1 MEVQKAVETGDP
13 CNQTVGS
20 RTSASCDT
28 HISPEASSCFSGK
41 RVAYGDSQGSAEL
54 APWLTTVKRSY
65 WSGGGQCWYH
75 IQILTQS
82 TASIHDSL
90 ASFAF
95 PYKEPE
101 IPEDVCSPPHSPLLM
116 PKTLTQWLTGMQ
128 CVPPKPLTLVG
139 TVLRPHQSF
148 PTLKPLRSR
157 PCLTD
162 TLPTPAPHFSS
173 RSISLIKQCLNIPTL
188 FLVSALGGPT

>member
-1 MEVQKAVETGDP
+1 MEVQKALETGDP
-13 CNQTVGS
+13 CNQAVGS
-20 RTSASCDT
+20 WTSASCDT
-28 HISPEASSCFSGK
+28 HISPEASSHFSGK

-82 TASIHDSL
+82 IASIHDSL

-101 IPEDVCSPPHSPLLM
+101 IPEDVCSPPRSPLLM

-139 TVLRPHQSF
+139 TVLRPHHTRASPPSSLWDHALVWLTPSPPLH
-148 PTLKPLRSR
+148 PTSHPGAS
-157 PCLTD
+157 P
-162 TLPTPAPHFSS
+162 
-173 RSISLIKQCLNIPTL
+173 
-188 FLVSALGGPT
+188 